1 MNAKEYEEHVLTIFR
16 SQFDTVV
23 YEKDEVSR
31 KGKTYKNFLLTK
43 EDLIPTYDSARAQQ
57 RNRPSGFFKGKI
69 DIRIS
74 FDPSSTETG
83 NMIIRKA
90 YFNGAPGKLVV
101 ARELGDDTDEF
112 YEPKKPENLNGLYRN
127 GNWTSKKDY
136 DHFCYYD
143 KWVRT
148 YQFKDILTS
157 VKRSFTKEFNVDTKK
172 LRNDESVKAQIE
184 REESKFKKFV
194 EMKRM
199 NLLNELNEELATYA
213 PDAYEH
219 GYRFRIEDFGNRTE
233 FLKHP
238 TAYYEIKLNFDIRK
252 EIGDQTGNY
261 RSSSN
266 LHGFVKFKH
275 NGENQM
281 DMTWDETLSIDG
293 AFHSAVNGFRYFRT
307 ETNSQELS
315 IGIHRPDYTLREKAT
330 EEQKAEWRRVVM
342 KTANDLFKK
351 AIILTD
357 LSDSVDVETKQIF
370 AQVRKFAQKAHLM

>member
-1 MNAKEYEEHVLTIFR
+1 MNAKEYEENVLTMFR
-16 SQFDTVV
+16 NQFDTVV

-31 KGKTYKNFLLTK
+31 KGKTYKNYLLTK
-43 EDLIPTYDSARAQQ
+43 EDLIPTYDSACKKQ
-57 RNRPSGFFKGKI
+57 RNRPSGYFKGKI

-74 FDPSSTETG
+74 FDPSTQDTG
-83 NMIIRKA
+83 NMIIREA
-90 YFNGAPGKLVV
+90 FFNGTPGKLVV
-101 ARELGDDTDEF
+101 ARELGDDSDEF
-112 YEPKKPENLNGLYRN
+112 YAPKKPVNLNGLYRQ
-127 GNWTSKKDY
+127 GNWTSQKDY
-136 DHFCYYD
+136 NHFCFYD

-157 VKRSFTKEFNVDTKK
+157 VKRSFTKEFSTDIKK
-172 LRNDESVKAQIE
+172 LRNDEGVKAQIE

-219 GYRFRIEDFGNRTE
+219 GYRFHIEEFGNRNE

-238 TAYYEIKLNFDIRK
+238 TVYYETKLSIYIQK

-261 RSSSN
+261 KSSTN
-266 LHGFVKFKH
+266 LGGYMKFKH

-281 DMTWDETLSIDG
+281 DMSWDETLARDNYYQYSIL
-293 AFHSAVNGFRYFRT
+293 GFRYFRT
-307 ETNSQELS
+307 PNNYQELS
-315 IGIHRPDYTLREKAT
+315 ISINRPDATLRAEAN
-330 EEQKAEWRRVVM
+330 EDQRAEWRRIM
-342 KTANDLFKK
+342 LKTANDLFKK
-351 AIILTD
+351 AIILAD

-370 AQVRKFAQKAHLM
+370 A